1 MDSAQSL
8 AKRAE
13 AFLKQVRK
21 WDVEFLCIGGKGE
34 GFTVPK
40 PDDVLVRM
48 TANLNYFS
56 ANYLICFALF
66 VLVAIV
72 VYPQLLVLVCI
83 FGGMWYAL
91 STRPAHFTIE
101 VAGTKIMKR
110 HMQLALAGLNALVV
124 LIFESKIIFA
134 TIGASCL
141 CILGHAIFHNLPTKA
156 KDKGLSDDQ
165 EP

>member
-1 MDSAQSL
+1 MDSAQGL

-40 PDDVLVRM
+40 PDDVLIRM

-72 VYPQLLVLVCI
+72 VLPQLLVLVCI

-101 VAGTKIMKR
+101 VGTTKIMKR
-110 HMQLALAGLNALVV
+110 QMQYGLAGFNALVV
-124 LIFESKIIFA
+124 LIFARTMIFA
-134 TIGASCL
+134 TIGASFL
-141 CILGHAIFHNLPTKA
+141 FILGHAVLHNVPTKA
-156 KDKGLSDDQ
+156 KDKGASDDQ